1 MSESPATLSSILD
14 GAITVDTVIPAEVL
28 VQVNAASDGD
38 DLFTGDSPTGRRSQK
53 GAANVVADMRL
64 LKAVLVLN
72 MSYADAY
79 DYADYG
85 NDSKTKQET
94 KHIITGRAM
103 KRMTPL
109 VRAWFNEQGL
119 NKQWLMAEWL
129 DMARH
134 PEWQARKAALENL
147 GKIQGVYAPT
157 KVEATIGIASK
168 ILEEIDGTSAGLP
181 SHRD

>member
-1 MSESPATLSSILD
+1 MPDSPATITALLD
-14 GAITVDTVIPAEVL
+14 GPITDKTAIPAEVSAM
-28 VQVNAASDGD
+28 VAEAATDT
-38 DLFTGDSPTGRRSQK
+38 LFTSDAPTGRRHKNSPRNILSDLK
-53 GAANVVADMRL
+53 L

-72 MSYADAY
+72 MNYTDAY
-79 DYADYG
+79 DYAEYG
-85 NDSKTKQET
+85 NDSNTQQEG

-119 NKQWLMAEWL
+119 NKHWLMAEWL

-147 GKIQGVYAPT
+147 GKIQGVYAPAEIKHT
-157 KVEATIGIASK
+157 VSVASK

-181 SHRD
+181 SDRD

>member
-1 MSESPATLSSILD
+1 MSESPATLSSILN

-38 DLFTGDSPTGRRSQK
+38 DLFTDDSPTGRRSQK

-64 LKAVLVLN
+64 LKAVLVLGMN
-72 MSYADAY
+72 YEDAY
-79 DYADYG
+79 DFARYG
-85 NDSKTKQET
+85 NAKEKQ
-94 KHIITGRAM
+94 KHCIVNKAM
-103 KRMTPL
+103 QRMRPL
-109 VRAWFNEQGL
+109 VRCWLDEQGL
-119 NKQWLMAEWL
+119 NKNWLLTEWL

-147 GKIQGVYAPT
+147 GKIQGVYAPAEIKHT
-157 KVEATIGIASK
+157 VSVASK

-181 SHRD
+181 SNRD

>member
-1 MSESPATLSSILD
+1 MSDSPDTLSSLLD
-14 GAITVDTVIPAEVL
+14 GAITVDTVIPSEVAAMVAE
-28 VQVNAASDGD
+28 AATDT
-38 DLFTGDSPTGRRSQK
+38 LFTSDAPTGRRHKNSP
-53 GAANVVADMRL
+53 ANILADLKL

-119 NKQWLMAEWL
+119 NKHWLMAEWL

-147 GKIQGVYAPT
+147 GKIQGVYAPAEIKHT
-157 KVEATIGIASK
+157 LNVASK

-181 SHRD
+181 SDRD